1 MITKLYKLFYA
12 GVVSCGI
19 AAALTACTDTWEE
32 HYESLGD
39 NSGMHEGSLW
49 QAIKSNPDLSNFA
62 SVIEG
67 CDFAKTLD
75 GSQVFSVFAPTN
87 ANFSQAEAQALIA
100 SYRQQV
106 QDSVVEE
113 NNTVLKE
120 FIQNHIALYNYSVS
134 SASNDSIMLMN
145 GKYAL
150 LKSKELSGVNLI
162 EKNQLYS
169 NGVLYTIEE
178 PIGYLSNVFEYIS
191 KDADLDSLHSFLYNK
206 RFYYREFMP
215 EFSVPGS
222 IVDGKTQYLDS
233 VFKQRNDLFSTL
245 GLLSTEDSS
254 YIMVAPTNE
263 VWRQLIEEY
272 EPYFSYPANVNK
284 RDSLVYTNSRM
295 AIVEGTTFSHSFNTD
310 ASLQDSA
317 MSESSM
323 KAYSH
328 RRLMWG
334 APFEY
339 YQYTKPLT
347 PPYGALAQ
355 DEVIKCS
362 NGELRK
368 AKQWNID
375 KQMTFLRYIIVE
387 AEDRSSIKDIQKA
400 PDERGDSV
408 PLATSAIRYVTS
420 DNTKFYS
427 KVWENS
433 FVQFLPQRAASNYYV
448 NFILPDVFSNVGYDI
463 YLVTVPALAN
473 DSNATKQ
480 QRLPV
485 KFAASLFWPGGPAQG
500 ETLVDKLN
508 GDAKTFETTSDIVNY
523 IMLAEDY
530 KFDVCTYDIDDD
542 EMQVLLR
549 VETKVTNSQLRNEVY
564 TRDMYIDC
572 ILMVPHG
579 SLKLVDALPE
589 DDNIT
594 KSHWGSPG
602 LLMYPHGQYDD
613 RPYKWWYMQR

>member
-191 KDADLDSLHSFLYNK
+191 KDADLDSLHSFLYL
-206 RFYYREFMP
+206 YP
-215 EFSVPGS
+215 HWEFSL
-222 IVDGKTQYLDS
+222 Q
-233 VFKQRNDLFSTL
+233 
-245 GLLSTEDSS
+245 
-254 YIMVAPTNE
+254 
-263 VWRQLIEEY
+263 
-272 EPYFSYPANVNK
+272 
-284 RDSLVYTNSRM
+284 
-295 AIVEGTTFSHSFNTD
+295 
-310 ASLQDSA
+310 AS
-317 MSESSM
+317 
-323 KAYSH
+323 
-328 RRLMWG
+328 
-334 APFEY
+334 
-339 YQYTKPLT
+339 
-347 PPYGALAQ
+347 
-355 DEVIKCS
+355 
-362 NGELRK
+362 
-368 AKQWNID
+368 
-375 KQMTFLRYIIVE
+375 
-387 AEDRSSIKDIQKA
+387 
-400 PDERGDSV
+400 
-408 PLATSAIRYVTS
+408 
-420 DNTKFYS
+420 
-427 KVWENS
+427 
-433 FVQFLPQRAASNYYV
+433 
-448 NFILPDVFSNVGYDI
+448 
-463 YLVTVPALAN
+463 
-473 DSNATKQ
+473 
-480 QRLPV
+480 
-485 KFAASLFWPGGPAQG
+485 
-500 ETLVDKLN
+500 
-508 GDAKTFETTSDIVNY
+508 
-523 IMLAEDY
+523 
-530 KFDVCTYDIDDD
+530 
-542 EMQVLLR
+542 
-549 VETKVTNSQLRNEVY
+549 
-564 TRDMYIDC
+564 
-572 ILMVPHG
+572 
-579 SLKLVDALPE
+579 
-589 DDNIT
+589 
-594 KSHWGSPG
+594 
-602 LLMYPHGQYDD
+602 
-613 RPYKWWYMQR
+613 